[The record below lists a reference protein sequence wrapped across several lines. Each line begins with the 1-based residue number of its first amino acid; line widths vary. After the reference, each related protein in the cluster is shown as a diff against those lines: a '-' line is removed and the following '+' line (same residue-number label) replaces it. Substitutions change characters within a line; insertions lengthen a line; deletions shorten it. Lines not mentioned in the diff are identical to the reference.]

1 MLEEATRLFDAA
13 DRTCQHPRMTRAE
26 RLLALVRLLRTYRY
40 PVAGQQL
47 AEALSISLR
56 TLYRDIATLQAQGAD
71 IRGEPGL
78 GYVLHPGFVLPP
90 LMFTEHELEALMLG
104 MRWVTQ
110 RADPALSQAAND
122 VLAKAEAVLPPGG
135 AERLNRTA
143 LFAPGVRS
151 DTRLAF
157 DPQTLRDA
165 IRRERKVR
173 LSYPGEGAHVSER
186 VVRPLGIGYFDQAD
200 ILAAWCESRQAFRH
214 FRLDRIQGLTLLDE
228 GFEGQGGWLLRQWR
242 TAGLAVVP

>member
-1 MLEEATRLFDAA
+1 
-13 DRTCQHPRMTRAE
+13 MTRAE

-104 MRWVTQ
+104 MRWVAQ

-135 AERLNRTA
+135 AWWRRA
-143 LFAPGVRS
+143 LEPYG
-151 DTRLAF
+151 
-157 DPQTLRDA
+157 
-165 IRRERKVR
+165 
-173 LSYPGEGAHVSER
+173 
-186 VVRPLGIGYFDQAD
+186 VVRTWGSIG
-200 ILAAWCESRQAFRH
+200 RPP
-214 FRLDRIQGLTLLDE
+214 RLRSP
-228 GFEGQGGWLLRQWR
+228 
-242 TAGLAVVP
+242 GLA

>member
-1 MLEEATRLFDAA
+1 
-13 DRTCQHPRMTRAE
+13 MTRAE
-26 RLLALVRLLRTYRY
+26 RLLALVRLLRTHRY

-47 AEALSISLR
+47 AQSLAISLR

-71 IRGEPGL
+71 IRGAPGL
-78 GYVLHPGFVLPP
+78 GYVLHPGFALPP

-104 MRWVTQ
+104 MRWVAR
-110 RADPALSQAAND
+110 RADPALSQAAHD

-143 LFAPGVRS
+143 LFAAGAGPS
-151 DTRLAF
+151 AHPTFDTHV
-157 DPQTLRDA
+157 LRDA

-173 LSYPGEGAHVSER
+173 LSYRSAGARVSVR

-200 ILAAWCESRQAFRH
+200 ILAAWCESRQDFRH
-214 FRLDRIQGLTLLDE
+214 FRLDRIQALTLLDE
-228 GFEGQGGWLLRQWR
+228 GFEGQGGWLLRRWR
-242 TAGLAVVP
+242 TAGLAAVPK